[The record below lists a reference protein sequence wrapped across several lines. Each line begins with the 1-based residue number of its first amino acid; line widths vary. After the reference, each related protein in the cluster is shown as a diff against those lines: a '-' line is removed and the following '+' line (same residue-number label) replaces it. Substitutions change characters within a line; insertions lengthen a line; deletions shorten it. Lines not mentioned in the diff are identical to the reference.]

1 LFFFHQMGPTKMDY
15 NGEEYYMIE
24 ENKILGVIEK

>member
-1 LFFFHQMGPTKMDY
+1 MGPIKMDY